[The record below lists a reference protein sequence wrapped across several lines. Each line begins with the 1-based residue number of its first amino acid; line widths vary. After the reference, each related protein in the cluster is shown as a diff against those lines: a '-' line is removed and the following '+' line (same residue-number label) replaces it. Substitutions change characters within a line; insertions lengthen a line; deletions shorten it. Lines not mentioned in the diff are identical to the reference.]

1 MLQARWIPYQLRF
14 TFRAGTSRGVMTDR
28 DTYFLLVSDGENTGI
43 GECSPLKE
51 LSIDDLS
58 ELPTQLD
65 KTVVQLQRTAPFA
78 DETAIDRWLQQHIPQ
93 TFPALRFGAETA
105 LLDLLHSGCRTIIP
119 QALQSYPAIPINGL
133 VWMGEPDF
141 MQRQLDDKLAQGFT
155 CIKMKIGALD
165 FDTELSLLARL
176 RQRYDASQITL
187 RVDANGAFSPSEAL
201 DKLHALSAYDI
212 HSIEQPIAPSQPE
225 QMRQLCQDSPIPIAL
240 DEELIGV
247 MDDEARKTLLKAIRP
262 AYIILKPTLVGG
274 ITASRT
280 WIQLAES
287 QRIGWWLTSALE
299 SNIGLNAIAQLAASY
314 RPTLPQGLGTGQ
326 LYHNNIPAPM
336 QIEKGFLRY
345 DPDQSW
351 DTSLLDA

>member
-1 MLQARWIPYQLRF
+1 MLQARWIPYPLHF

-28 DTYFLLVSDGENTGI
+28 DTYFLLVSDGNITGI
-43 GECSPLKE
+43 GECSPLKG
-51 LSIDDLS
+51 LSIDDLT
-58 ELPTQLD
+58 ELPNQLD
-65 KTVVQLQRTAPFA
+65 RTVVQLQQTDPFS
-78 DETAIDRWLQQHIPQ
+78 DEAAIDRWLQQHIPP

-105 LLDLLHSGCRTIIP
+105 LLDLLHGGRRTIIP
-119 QALQSYPAIPINGL
+119 QAIQSYPAIPINGL

-155 CIKMKIGALD
+155 CIKMKIGALN

-176 RQRYDASQITL
+176 RQRYNADQITL
-187 RVDANGAFSPSEAL
+187 RVDANGAFPPGEAL
-201 DKLHALSAYDI
+201 GKLRALSAYDI
-212 HSIEQPIAPSQPE
+212 HSIEQPIAPGQPE

-247 MDDEARKTLLKAIRP
+247 TDHEAKKALLETIRP

-274 ITASRT
+274 LAETRK
-280 WIQLAES
+280 WIQLTES

-336 QIEKGFLRY
+336 QIQKGFLRY
-345 DPDQSW
+345 DVNQSW
-351 DTSLLDA
+351 DTTLLDV

>member
-14 TFRAGTSRGVMTDR
+14 TFRAGTSRGVMIDR

-43 GECSPLKE
+43 GECSPLKG

-58 ELPTQLD
+58 ELPSQLD
-65 KTVVQLQRTAPFA
+65 KTVVQLQQTDPFS
-78 DETAIDRWLQQHIPQ
+78 DEAGIDRWLQQHIPA

-105 LLDLLHSGCRTIIP
+105 LLDLLHGGRRTIIP

-133 VWMGEPDF
+133 VWMGELDF

-165 FDTELSLLARL
+165 FGIELSLLASL

-187 RVDANGAFSPSEAL
+187 RVDANGAFSPGEAL
-201 DKLHALSAYDI
+201 DKLNALSAYDI

-247 MDDEARKTLLKAIRP
+247 MDNDDKKALLEAIRP

-274 ITASRT
+274 LAQTRA

-336 QIEKGFLRY
+336 RIEQGFLRY
-345 DPDQSW
+345 DINQPW
-351 DTSLLDA
+351 DTTLLDV